1 MAVKSFEVGKMYIS
15 TTTSMILKVLNE
27 YQVRVTWSGES
38 AHMEGDVLE
47 NAGWIFEK
55 FDEYVVPAT
64 SQPWKMR
71 AELAKGEYEIP
82 DVPAG
87 MSKPIPALPDGV
99 HCETITF
106 TFSQDANCV
115 DGGEMEELV
124 IEAKSSLG
132 ITGDEGAFYV
142 LKTSQW
148 AVEGDELQQ
157 IIDRCKEAVDK
168 MVRKDK

>member
-1 MAVKSFEVGKMYIS
+1 MAVEKFEIGKMYIS
-15 TTTSMILKVLNE
+15 TANGLIIEALSENAVKVKYAGTCH
-27 YQVRVTWSGES
+27 YQVDDILANT
-38 AHMEGDVLE
+38 
-47 NAGWIFEK
+47 GWAYYK
-55 FDEYVVPAT
+55 FNEYVV
-64 SQPWKMR
+64 
-71 AELAKGEYEIP
+71 P

-115 DGGEMEELV
+115 DGGDMEELV

-148 AVEGDELQQ
+148 AVDGDELQQ

>member
-1 MAVKSFEVGKMYIS
+1 MAVKYFEVGKMYIS
-15 TTTSMILKVLNE
+15 TTTSMIIKVLNE
-27 YQVRVTWSGES
+27 YQVKVTWAGTST
-38 AHMEGDVLE
+38 HKEGDKLDMD
-47 NAGWIFEK
+47 GWIFGN
-55 FDEYVVPAT
+55 FNEYTVP
-64 SQPWKMR
+64 S
-71 AELAKGEYEIP
+71 ELQAIYRDPVP
-82 DVPAG
+82 DTPAG
-87 MSKPIPALPDGV
+87 LSTPIPALPDGV

-132 ITGDEGAFYV
+132 ITEDDGAFYV

-148 AVEGDELQQ
+148 AVGGDELQQ